1 MSVLL
6 AIEPDRR
13 QAAKLTALARGQ
25 LQVEIVVGETTEG
38 AFQALGAR
46 VPDLVLT
53 SLLLSPKDESALA
66 DRLRELDAAGRH
78 VQTLVIPVLGTS
90 SEADGKRAKG
100 FFGRLLKSTA
110 KPTTD
115 GCDPALFGDQIR
127 EYLERAAAERAAT
140 AAAQA
145 DLDAA
150 WSVQPPPSDDVT
162 FTAPSEPA
170 YQEPSD
176 VETAKPSWE
185 SSSATTSSWEST
197 SAAGSSWEST
207 SGGTSSWESTSSST
221 SSWESMSAATS
232 VAETTSAAT
241 DDTPVRSFDGEAMS
255 DASANRAG
263 ERNDSADAPDVADE
277 LRARLSSVVEPEI
290 PFESSREPVF
300 AAAEPTPAVDAWEPE
315 PAEASPADPFGEAIP
330 ATMFAST
337 PAPVKLEVQEE
348 EWEEISLEVAGDQ
361 EAPSEIVSEVI
372 DLEALMRELHAV
384 ESEGEDELPPS
395 NGLSRPL
402 SIVTDETPVAAL
414 SATDFGATA
423 APPAPSVAP
432 PVLSVA
438 PSVVS
443 FPDPAPAPRPSL
455 DFDAFAAELK
465 LAATLVVPEP
475 RPEPPAPPP
484 SSASQ
489 SGWRDVLSAIRRD
502 IDQLRD
508 EKPAPPAPA
517 QSGRDRSFEPLVFP
531 ARPAPAA
538 EALSRIEP
546 PAPARVEPSPP
557 APAALP
563 VLAQLEE
570 AVQSVLKPLLK
581 KSRETAAPPAVE
593 RVIPTPESP
602 TPVIATAPA
611 VEITRPVI
619 ADVLRPVVAEV
630 AQPIVDE
637 VALPVVDDVT
647 LPVVAQITPPV
658 VLENALPVVAAAAPF
673 VVPEITPRVDSPS
686 VPVTESSPAVAAPSS
701 VFDSPA
707 SPVEA
712 VPPPV
717 VIEKAVTPPAAT
729 VPPPRLEVAPVVE
742 RPAPKPVPS
751 PLELLSSLGLEP
763 VDVLVPE
770 PVPPVDP
777 EPVIESPAEIASAA
791 TELHDSDAALVE
803 PASRRSSKSKKKRRH
818 EQAKPAAKSP
828 QIDDW
833 GFFDPQKAGFAA
845 LLSKLNEVTD
855 RGERAVLP
863 PR

>member
-13 QAAKLTALARGQ
+13 QAAKLTALARGP
-25 LQVEIVVGETTEG
+25 LQVEVVIGETTES
-38 AFQALGAR
+38 AFEALGAR

-53 SLLLSPKDESALA
+53 SLLLSRKDESALA

-78 VQTLVIPVLGTS
+78 VQTLVIPVLGGS
-90 SEADGKRAKG
+90 AEAEGKRSKG
-100 FFGRLLKSTA
+100 FFGRLLRSNA
-110 KPTTD
+110 KATTD
-115 GCDPALFGDQIR
+115 GCDPAVFGDQIR
-127 EYLERAAAERAAT
+127 EYLERAAADRAAKV
-140 AAAQA
+140 AAQA

-150 WSVQPPPSDDVT
+150 WSEQPPPADDVT
-162 FTAPSEPA
+162 QSFVVPPQPA
-170 YQEPSD
+170 YQEPAYD
-176 VETAKPSWE
+176 ETVKPSWESTPGATSSWE
-185 SSSATTSSWEST
+185 SSSAPASSWESP
-197 SAAGSSWEST
+197 SST
-207 SGGTSSWESTSSST
+207 ASSWESTSST
-221 SSWESMSAATS
+221 KSSWENPSS
-232 VAETTSAAT
+232 AT
-241 DDTPVRSFDGEAMS
+241 DYTPDVPFDSGPVAVESRSF
-255 DASANRAG
+255 AG
-263 ERNDSADAPDVADE
+263 DSNDPPGAPDLAEE
-277 LRARLSSVVEPEI
+277 LRAHLSSVVEPET
-290 PFESSREPVF
+290 PFESSNEPVLT
-300 AAAEPTPAVDAWEPE
+300 AAEPTPAVAAWEPQ
-315 PAEASPADPFGEAIP
+315 PAEVPPADPFVEAVP

-337 PAPVKLEVQEE
+337 PAPVQPEVQEE
-348 EWEEISLEVAGDQ
+348 EWEEISLEITGDQ

-384 ESEGEDELPPS
+384 ESEGEEELPPS
-395 NGLSRPL
+395 NDHVGPL
-402 SIVTDETPVAAL
+402 SIVADEEPAAAL
-414 SATDFGATA
+414 SATDFGPAA
-423 APPAPSVAP
+423 APPVP
-432 PVLSVA
+432 SVA
-438 PSVVS
+438 PSVIS
-443 FPDPAPAPRPSL
+443 FPEPTPASRPSL
-455 DFDAFAAELK
+455 DLETFAAELK
-465 LAATLVVPEP
+465 LAATPVGPEP
-475 RPEPPAPPP
+475 RPEPPAPLP

-546 PAPARVEPSPP
+546 PPPARVEPPPP
-557 APAALP
+557 APAAPP

-570 AVQSVLKPLLK
+570 AVQSVLKPLVK

-593 RVIPTPESP
+593 RVAPTPDPP

-619 ADVLRPVVAEV
+619 ADVVRPVVAEV
-630 AQPIVDE
+630 A
-637 VALPVVDDVT
+637 LPVVADVT
-647 LPVVAQITPPV
+647 LPVVAQITPPI
-658 VLENALPVVAAAAPF
+658 VLENAPPVVAAAAPF
-673 VVPEITPRVDSPS
+673 VVPEITPRVDPPS

-701 VFDSPA
+701 VFVSSA

-729 VPPPRLEVAPVVE
+729 VPPPALEVAPVVE

-777 EPVIESPAEIASAA
+777 EPVIESPAEISSAA

-818 EQAKPAAKSP
+818 EQARPAAKSP

-833 GFFDPQKAGFAA
+833 GFFDPQKVGFAT
-845 LLSKLNEVTD
+845 LLSKLNEVAD
-855 RGERAVLP
+855 RGERAALP
-863 PR
+863 RR